1 MKSCGML
8 ADLRPGRYKNGMSLE
23 DEYLRRIVHDD
34 PLERL
39 KRDAC
44 LSARSDLSLLLAQR
58 RALPL
63 NLDAIKA
70 ASGAHSATSEMAKSY
85 GGIDAMMRSFK
96 EQKLQA
102 DSLIDAMGGI
112 ASICE
117 SQAQHWA
124 AAVAAIDIRSLASL
138 TAGYATIA
146 SELELTK
153 AKAFE
158 LSPLSVSPDLLALP
172 AVMGLPTQVLAA
184 LKTTSLKMSV
194 LAGITDVSG
203 VDTFAYAEALRG
215 LMGNWHTS
223 PDLPRSFWTDR
234 RVRERGYR
242 KAEVDPGL
250 IVVPPPATVEILVES
265 GYAGGASDE
274 TGAVAFFSFGG
285 VSVSIRSN
293 DAEQDAYRAI
303 RAFERGIRVFISAKL
318 QRLAGP
324 KWFKQRVS
332 AEHFKKASETREA
345 ALRAGETEGPL
356 IDYTELGE
364 LRGIVL
370 RKDNWEELFEPVFVN
385 RETFERDMLTLI
397 TLRRPTAHSR
407 IVDSPQLIE
416 ALCVMKRL
424 DDRMKNDG
432 AWKAAAAADE

>member
-1 MKSCGML
+1 ML

-23 DEYLRRIVHDD
+23 DEYLRRLVHDD

-39 KRDAC
+39 KRDAG
-44 LSARSDLSLLLAQR
+44 LSARSDLSLLLAQQT
-58 RALPL
+58 ALPL
-63 NLDAIKA
+63 NLEAIKA
-70 ASGAHSATSEMAKSY
+70 ASGAHSAISEMAKSY

-112 ASICE
+112 ASIRE

-158 LSPLSVSPDLLALP
+158 LSPISVSPDLLALP

-184 LKTTSLKMSV
+184 LETTSLKMSV
-194 LAGITDVSG
+194 LAGITDVRG

-234 RVRERGYR
+234 RVRERRYR

-250 IVVPPPATVEILVES
+250 IVVPPPAAVEILVES

-303 RAFERGIRVFISAKL
+303 RAFERGMRVFISAKL
-318 QRLAGP
+318 QGLAGL

-345 ALRAGETEGPL
+345 ALRAGETGGPL

-364 LRGIVL
+364 LMGIVL
-370 RKDNWEELFEPVFVN
+370 RKDNWDELFEPVFVN

-432 AWKAAAAADE
+432 AWTVAAAADE